1 MDRKMCVGW
10 KVGVRKWDLRNGS
23 VNVGSREWDFE
34 GENWKMGVRKWDY
47 DDRNQICN
55 NVLNS

>member
-1 MDRKMCVGW
+1 MCVGW